1 LHKALLKIFTTRL
14 HTASPY
20 FYIIISTT
28 MLIGEYEGKLTDKNR
43 LAIPKKFRDE
53 FSEGLVLSRGYEG
66 CLILLDKPRWDE
78 LGRVIESRPVLS
90 LSIRD
95 TKRFILG
102 SAYELDL
109 DSQGRFVLPN
119 NLKTHAE
126 IGDDVVFV
134 GISDWV
140 EVWSRDRWE
149 QKLKNLIT
157 TAPDIAEQLLQE
169 TINVKQ

>member
-1 LHKALLKIFTTRL
+1 
-14 HTASPY
+14 
-20 FYIIISTT
+20 

-66 CLILLDKPRWDE
+66 CLILLDKLRWADLE
-78 LGRVIESRPVLS
+78 KMIATRPVLA

-102 SAYELDL
+102 GAFELELDN
-109 DSQGRFVLPN
+109 QGRFVLPTG
-119 NLKTHAE
+119 LKTYAD
-126 IGDDVVFV
+126 IDDEVLFI

-140 EVWSRDRWE
+140 EVWSRSRWE
-149 QKLKNLIT
+149 AKLNKLISA
-157 TAPDIAEQLLQE
+157 APDIAEQLLQE
-169 TINVKQ
+169 TTNNGNK

>member
-1 LHKALLKIFTTRL
+1 
-14 HTASPY
+14 
-20 FYIIISTT
+20 

-53 FSEGLVLSRGYEG
+53 FNEGLVLSRGYEG
-66 CLILLDKPRWDE
+66 CLILLDKSRWADLE
-78 LGRVIESRPVLS
+78 KVIASRSVLS

-102 SAYELDL
+102 GAFELDI

-119 NLKTHAE
+119 GLKAYAE
-126 IGDDVVFV
+126 IEEDVQFI

-140 EVWSRDRWE
+140 EIWSKSKWE
-149 QKLKNLIT
+149 TKLNKLIT

-169 TINVKQ
+169 TNNYGKN